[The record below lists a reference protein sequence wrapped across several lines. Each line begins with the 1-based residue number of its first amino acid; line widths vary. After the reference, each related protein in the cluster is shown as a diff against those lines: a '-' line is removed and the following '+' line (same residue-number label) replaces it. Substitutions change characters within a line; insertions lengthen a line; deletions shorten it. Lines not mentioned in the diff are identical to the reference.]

1 MRQVA
6 RRAFTIGA
14 YLVVTSVL
22 VQFLLA
28 GLGVFDSFSFFFWHA
43 MINGAVVGLLPLL
56 LVPVGLL
63 GRVPGRLLGLAG
75 AIFGLVVV
83 QSLLLV
89 PYHSNAGGLLRAV
102 SGLHVLNA
110 LLILWVAFQL
120 LDRSRGLGRPGAP
133 PVRTE
138 TG

>member
-1 MRQVA
+1 MRGIA
-6 RRAFTIGA
+6 RRAFMIGA
-14 YLVVTSVL
+14 YLVVAAVL

-28 GLGVFDSFSFFFWHA
+28 GLGVFDAFSFFFWHA
-43 MINGAVVGLLPLL
+43 TVNAAVVGLLPLL

-63 GRVPGRLLGLAG
+63 GRVPGRLLGLAA
-75 AIFGLVVV
+75 AIFGLVIV

-89 PYHSNAGGLLRAV
+89 PYHTNAQGVLRAV

-110 LLILWVAFQL
+110 LLILWVALQL
-120 LDRSRGLGRPGAP
+120 LDGSRRLGRPGAE

-138 TG
+138 P